1 MSEDTNKT
9 IKDFYNNPLFK
20 KGFLDF
26 FEKMQLDGIEA
37 ARKFWSTYPE
47 KDLFPNAP
55 EMFEKLIDIYV
66 LMGVVPRSKY
76 EDTVKEHEELK
87 KDVQKLMKE
96 LNLDVIA
103 EGGAKAQEMWKD
115 AINKQLEVNKEITK
129 HYFDLLKKIS
139 SGG

>member
-9 IKDFYNNPLFK
+9 MKDFYNNPLFK

-47 KDLFPNAP
+47 KELFPNAP

>member
-9 IKDFYNNPLFK
+9 MKDFYNNPLFK

-103 EGGAKAQEMWKD
+103 EGGVKAQEMWKD
-115 AINKQLEVNKEITK
+115 AVNKQLEVNKEITK